1 MESGAEVN
9 DSTMD
14 AIRAEY
20 PVLDDMVKNAGYDGK
35 ASMRAEVWRA
45 FKELRA
51 LRQEV
56 ERLRET
62 NHETDWLN
70 GRMAQLLTSTANA
83 LKGEP
88 DELCLHDWSDL
99 PVVTQRLRDTQ

>member
-14 AIRAEY
+14 AIREHY
-20 PVLDDMVKNAGYDGK
+20 VVLDRIIKNAAYDGK
-35 ASMRAEVWRA
+35 AVKAEAWEA
-45 FKELRA
+45 FQELRA

-99 PVVTQRLRDTQ
+99 PVVAQRLRDTQ